1 MFCIHSQ
8 LIIHNSKLKINM
20 SGVNWY
26 VLRAVAGQEKKVKE
40 YLEADIARQGLEAFV
55 PQILIPTETVQEMRN
70 GKKIKREKTFF
81 PGYILISADLS
92 HGEALHTIKSIPGV
106 IGFLEGTA
114 RDGEEVKKGK
124 QAYVTQ
130 PMPLRQSEVNR
141 ILGVVDAQAEQL
153 DKIETSFIVGE
164 FVKVIDGAFA
174 GFDGVIEQIFEDRK
188 KLNVTVKVFDRNT
201 PLELGY
207 MQVEKQE

>member
-1 MFCIHSQ
+1 
-8 LIIHNSKLKINM
+8 M
-20 SGVNWY
+20 SDVNWY

-40 YLEADIARQGLEAFV
+40 YLEADIARQGLQEFV

-124 QAYVTQ
+124 QNYVTQ
-130 PMPLRQSEVNR
+130 PIPLRQSEVNR

-164 FVKVIDGAFA
+164 FIKVIDGAFA